1 MACSILPHGKQSEHK
16 QRRRAEGTSVYAQ
29 QVSRWLGGVYKTPVD
44 QLLTCDLSA
53 AAYSVRIVPLAAELA
68 PGQ

>member
-1 MACSILPHGKQSEHK
+1 MAVKPKK
-16 QRRRAEGTSVYAQ
+16 GTSEYAQ

-53 AAYSVRIVPLAAELA
+53 AAYSVRILPLAAELA

>member
-1 MACSILPHGKQSEHK
+1 M
-16 QRRRAEGTSVYAQ
+16 YAQ

-44 QLLTCDLSA
+44 QLLTWDLSA

-68 PGQ
+68 PEQ